1 MMLHKCV
8 VTAQGTCSGRSCM
21 QFQNLPKVY
30 LLSLYALLTV
40 PGLCRALCSSHF
52 SKGCAIS
59 RGSHPK
65 CVMSIGSLQAVP
77 VFLSEMGAPR
87 YRGALN
93 NMFQLATSCG
103 ILLAQIVNFAVKDIG
118 PFQWRVSLAVAGDC
132 QSLLLRLHVPQEIGF
147 RAHD

>member
-1 MMLHKCV
+1 M
-8 VTAQGTCSGRSCM
+8 
-21 QFQNLPKVY
+21 
-30 LLSLYALLTV
+30 
-40 PGLCRALCSSHF
+40 
-52 SKGCAIS
+52 
-59 RGSHPK
+59 
-65 CVMSIGSLQAVP
+65 P

-132 QSLLLRLHVPQEIGF
+132 QSLLVFSLSTPTCITKDRNQSTPLMAVSAPRLLTIRPVPDVLYRLFSTGEFGQGLGVWCDTVA
-147 RAHD
+147 RAHEGPLLPF